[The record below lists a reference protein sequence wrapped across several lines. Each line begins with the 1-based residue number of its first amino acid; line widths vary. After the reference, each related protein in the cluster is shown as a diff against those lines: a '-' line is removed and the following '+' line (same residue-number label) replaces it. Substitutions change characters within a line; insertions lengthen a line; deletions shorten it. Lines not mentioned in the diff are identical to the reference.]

1 MRTSSR
7 NCELAA
13 EKRHLSLRTCDITM
27 CLTAQNGSALQL
39 FFWKEVTK
47 AQQTCGDFQP
57 ADQPYRYDN
66 ASPVPRQTPH
76 RLRPTGLPCTPQDS
90 INLALILRTT

>member
-1 MRTSSR
+1 
-7 NCELAA
+7 
-13 EKRHLSLRTCDITM
+13 M
-27 CLTAQNGSALQL
+27 CLTVQNSSALQL

-66 ASPVPRQTPH
+66 ASQVPRQTPQGQH
-76 RLRPTGLPCTPQDS
+76 Q
-90 INLALILRTT
+90 LALILRTT